1 MRFCT
6 GCLILNIAALEIS
19 TSFMLLQKCR
29 VIHMDRRAF
38 LAAVA
43 CLLSLPSLAQAG
55 AAAAGAQKFIDNL
68 GEATIGSLTGS
79 SLSEV
84 ERETRF
90 RSLLESQFD
99 MPGMSK
105 FVLARYW
112 RVASDNERADFQ
124 RLFETLLVQAYAQK
138 FTEYTGERF
147 QVSGS
152 QANDDDSIT
161 VNSLI
166 NRPNGDVV
174 RLDWRVADAGGLK
187 ISDLIVDGVSLRTT
201 YRSDVASVI
210 QNNGGKVADLIDALR
225 QKTSSP

>member
-1 MRFCT
+1 
-6 GCLILNIAALEIS
+6 
-19 TSFMLLQKCR
+19 
-29 VIHMDRRAF
+29 MDRRSF

-43 CLLSLPSLAQAG
+43 GLLSLPSLAQAG
-55 AAAAGAQKFIDNL
+55 AAAADAQKFIDNL

-79 SLSEV
+79 SLSEA
-84 ERETRF
+84 ERGTRF

-99 MPGMSK
+99 MPGISK

-112 RVASDNERADFQ
+112 RVASDAERADFQ
-124 RLFETLLVQAYAQK
+124 RLFEDLLVQAYAKK
-138 FTEYTGERF
+138 FTDFAGERF
-147 QVSGS
+147 QVAGS

-210 QNNGGKVADLIDALR
+210 QNEGGKVLELIDALR
-225 QKTSSP
+225 QKTGSQ

>member
-1 MRFCT
+1 M
-6 GCLILNIAALEIS
+6 E
-19 TSFMLLQKCR
+19 
-29 VIHMDRRAF
+29 RRLF

-43 CLLSLPSLAQAG
+43 ALLWSPSFAQAG
-55 AAAAGAQKFIDNL
+55 AAGADAQKFIDNL
-68 GEATIGSLTGS
+68 GEATVSSLTGS
-79 SLSEV
+79 SLSEA
-84 ERETRF
+84 ERGTRF

-99 MPGMSK
+99 MPGISK

-112 RVASDNERADFQ
+112 RVASDAERADFQ
-124 RLFETLLVQAYAQK
+124 RLFEDLLVQAYAKK
-138 FTEYTGERF
+138 FAEYAGERF
-147 QVSGS
+147 QVAGS

-174 RLDWRVADAGGLK
+174 RLDWRVTAAGGLK
-187 ISDLIVDGVSLRTT
+187 ISDLIVEGVSLRTT

-225 QKTSSP
+225 QKTGSQ

>member
-1 MRFCT
+1 
-6 GCLILNIAALEIS
+6 
-19 TSFMLLQKCR
+19 
-29 VIHMDRRAF
+29 MDRRLF

-43 CLLSLPSLAQAG
+43 VLLSLPSFAQAG
-55 AAAAGAQKFIDNL
+55 AAAADAQKFIDNL
-68 GEATIGSLTGS
+68 AEATIGSLTDS
-79 SLSEV
+79 SLSEA

-99 MPGMSK
+99 MPGISK

-112 RVASDNERADFQ
+112 RVASDAERAHFQ
-124 RLFETLLVQAYAQK
+124 RLFEDLLVQAYAKK
-138 FTEYTGERF
+138 FTEYAGQHFE
-147 QVSGS
+147 VVGS

-161 VNSLI
+161 VNSLV

-174 RLDWRVADAGGLK
+174 RLDWRVVDAGGFK

-210 QNNGGKVADLIDALR
+210 QSNGGKVADLIDALR
-225 QKTSSP
+225 QKTGSQ

>member
-1 MRFCT
+1 M
-6 GCLILNIAALEIS
+6 E
-19 TSFMLLQKCR
+19 
-29 VIHMDRRAF
+29 RRLF

-43 CLLSLPSLAQAG
+43 ALLWSPSFAQAG
-55 AAAAGAQKFIDNL
+55 AAGADAQKFIDNL
-68 GEATIGSLTGS
+68 GEAPVISLTGS
-79 SLSEV
+79 SLSEA
-84 ERETRF
+84 ERGTRF

-99 MPGMSK
+99 MPGISK

-112 RVASDNERADFQ
+112 RVASDAERADFQ
-124 RLFETLLVQAYAQK
+124 RLFEDLLVQAYAKK
-138 FTEYTGERF
+138 FAEYAGERF
-147 QVSGS
+147 QVAGS

-187 ISDLIVDGVSLRTT
+187 ISDLIVEGVSLRTT

-225 QKTSSP
+225 QKTGSQ

>member
-1 MRFCT
+1 
-6 GCLILNIAALEIS
+6 
-19 TSFMLLQKCR
+19 
-29 VIHMDRRAF
+29 MDRRSF

-43 CLLSLPSLAQAG
+43 VLLSFPSFAQAG
-55 AAAAGAQKFIDNL
+55 TAGADAQKFIGSL
-68 GEATIGSLTGS
+68 GETAISSLTGS
-79 SLSEV
+79 SLSEA
-84 ERETRF
+84 ERGTRF

-99 MPGMSK
+99 MPGISK

-112 RVASDNERADFQ
+112 RVASDAERADFQ
-124 RLFETLLVQAYAQK
+124 RLFEELLVQAYAKK
-138 FTEYTGERF
+138 FTEYAGERF
-147 QVSGS
+147 QVAGS

-225 QKTSSP
+225 QKTGSQ

>member
-1 MRFCT
+1 M
-6 GCLILNIAALEIS
+6 E
-19 TSFMLLQKCR
+19 
-29 VIHMDRRAF
+29 RRLF

-43 CLLSLPSLAQAG
+43 ALLWSPSFAQAG
-55 AAAAGAQKFIDNL
+55 AAGADAQKFIDNL
-68 GEATIGSLTGS
+68 GEATVSSLTGS
-79 SLSEV
+79 SLSEA
-84 ERETRF
+84 ERGTRF

-99 MPGMSK
+99 MPGISK

-112 RVASDNERADFQ
+112 RVASDAERADFQ
-124 RLFETLLVQAYAQK
+124 RLFEDLLVQAYAKK
-138 FTEYTGERF
+138 FAEYAGERF
-147 QVSGS
+147 QVAGS

-187 ISDLIVDGVSLRTT
+187 ISDLIVEGVSLRTT

-225 QKTSSP
+225 QKTGSQ